1 VLNVT
6 GRTQL
11 TNKRERKSALGET
24 LIESFQEAVAW
35 ARGEVELPVREYH
48 PPENVDVEPIRPIQ
62 SH

>member
-1 VLNVT
+1 MT